1 MAGSSPQLIF
11 FTELDAAAQQEL
23 LARPEVIDR
32 LAAHGYGLALAIHDL
47 SPTQAAVVRLL
58 NARSIPLTAWL
69 LLTREAGYW
78 LNVDNYPQAIAR
90 FHAFREWATAEG
102 LTFAAV
108 GLDMQPSSPQRQ
120 RLHTA
125 NPFEVY
131 DAIVAARNNALFPA
145 AYEAYHDLVAEIRS
159 DGYVAHTYQYPFVVD
174 DRRAGTTLVQRAL
187 NVVALPVELE
197 VLMCYSS
204 LVPRWLG
211 GTSLGSALIA
221 EYGVYADAIGIG
233 STGGRT
239 HGEPQAG
246 DLVDRLNWSEISRDL
261 RIAAR
266 YTDTIHIFSLEGCVE
281 DDDLARLEHF
291 DWHAPVVIPT
301 RFRVQAR
308 LVRQTSIFIL
318 GWSRVGLAFM
328 GWLGWVAVAIIMAR
342 RLLERLR
349 RQG

>member
-1 MAGSSPQLIF
+1 MARSSPQLIF
-11 FTELDAAAQQEL
+11 FTELDAAGQQAL

-32 LAAHGYGLALAIHDL
+32 LTAHGDGIALAIHEL

-58 NARSIPLTAWL
+58 NARSVPLTAWL

-78 LNVDNYPQAIAR
+78 INVDNYPQAIAR
-90 FHAFREWATAEG
+90 FHAFREWADAER

-145 AYEAYHDLVAEIRS
+145 AYEAYHDLIAEIRS

-211 GTSLGSALIA
+211 GSSLGSALIA

-233 STGGRT
+233 TTGGGT
-239 HGEPQAG
+239 HGAPQVGEPAE
-246 DLVDRLNWSEISRDL
+246 RLSWTEFTRDL
-261 RIAAR
+261 RVAAR
-266 YTDTIHIFSLEGCVE
+266 YTDTIHVFSLEGCVE
-281 DDDLARLEHF
+281 NDYVARLEHF

-301 RFRVQAR
+301 RFRVLAR
-308 LVRQTSIFIL
+308 LLRLTSMFIL

-328 GWLGWVAVAIIMAR
+328 GWLGWVVVAVIMVR
-342 RLLERLR
+342 RLLRRLR